1 LNSPT
6 DKHPSPERVAP
17 APGPG
22 DRLADA
28 LTGALQRSFPHGV
41 APAPDAQEP
50 VPAGWPISPDD
61 PPCVCGH
68 TLPMHLWI
76 DGKRVES
83 LSGCGNRYCD
93 CDHYRP
99 AQAPAVAQPSG
110 AAEAEPEV
118 ISRESVYM
126 GLRNRIKALEA
137 ALASAQQERDEARL
151 LEQDQRESAT
161 TISKQRDN
169 AQAQLAALQAQHTL
183 GGDEMIIALTV
194 QRDAAEA
201 QIAALTAAL
210 AEARGQLDIERLQHN
225 VAKDRILRYMV
236 ENEALREGG
245 LR

>member
-110 AAEAEPEV
+110 AAEPKQGISDEHDRRARLAEQNAV
-118 ISRESVYM
+118 
-126 GLRNRIKALEA
+126 LRD
-137 ALASAQQERDEARL
+137 ALASAQQERDNWEEAWRL
-151 LEQDQRESAT
+151 TQEAGNR
-161 TISKQRDN
+161 
-169 AQAQLAALQAQHTL
+169 
-183 GGDEMIIALTV
+183 V
-194 QRDAAEA
+194 AAERDSAQA
-201 QIAALTAAL
+201 QIAALTARVAQREDWLYAIQRSISRHEAHVRPLDGTWTCTCDVCHPLQQFML
-210 AEARGQLDIERLQHN
+210 AASTPAADTPTPQE
-225 VAKDRILRYMV
+225 
-236 ENEALREGG
+236 
-245 LR
+245 